1 METKEELVNNIKEW
15 IKNDNE
21 IAKFQKDLKEL
32 KNRKKTISESLV
44 NVMKKNSLDCFDING
59 GSLELKRNKVKKPI
73 NAKTLINTLKQ
84 YYNNDEQAEEITKIV
99 MEKREEVI
107 KETIKRKID
116 K

>member
-21 IAKFQKDLKEL
+21 ISRIQKEL
-32 KNRKKTISESLV
+32 KEIRNNKKKITESLV
-44 NVMKKNSLDCFDING
+44 NVMKNNGLDCFDING
-59 GSLELKRNKVKKPI
+59 GSLELKKSKVKKPI

-84 YYNNDEQAEEITKIV
+84 YYKDDDRAVEITKFV
-99 MEKREEVI
+99 MENREETL